1 MTTSSPAAP
10 REKSTSVPAI
20 LGRVAVLS
28 LTLAAAVYLVPL
40 LIKFHMWAWLVI
52 VLLAAAAIFALYST
66 KRFIPGK
73 YLFPGT
79 FFLAVFLIVPIV
91 MTVQTSFTNFG
102 DGFRD
107 TKEEAITTITNNSVV
122 QAPDSPIYNL
132 TVATTGSATG
142 GPFILFLVDTGTN
155 EVLRGSDGE
164 TVQKVDPSTVTVEN
178 GFVTKAD
185 GYTILSNAEVNSAY
199 SAITGLTVP
208 VSEST
213 TVKVQG
219 VKSAFEATRTMVYDK
234 ATDSITNTKTGD
246 VYFSNYRR

>member
-79 FFLAVFLIVPIV
+79 FFLAIFLIVPIV
-91 MTVQTSFTNFG
+91 A
-102 DGFRD
+102 DR
-107 TKEEAITTITNNSVV
+107 KSVV
-122 QAPDSPIYNL
+122 
-132 TVATTGSATG
+132 
-142 GPFILFLVDTGTN
+142 
-155 EVLRGSDGE
+155 
-164 TVQKVDPSTVTVEN
+164 
-178 GFVTKAD
+178 
-185 GYTILSNAEVNSAY
+185 
-199 SAITGLTVP
+199 
-208 VSEST
+208 
-213 TVKVQG
+213 
-219 VKSAFEATRTMVYDK
+219 
-234 ATDSITNTKTGD
+234 
-246 VYFSNYRR
+246 

>member
-28 LTLAAAVYLVPL
+28 LTLAAAIYLVPL

-73 YLFPGT
+73 YLFPGS

-122 QAPDSPIYNL
+122 QAPDSPTYNL
-132 TVATTGSATG
+132 TVATTGSTTG
-142 GPFILFLVDTGTN
+142 GPFTLKVIQWASACISGN
-155 EVLRGSDGE
+155 RYYDG
-164 TVQKVDPSTVTVEN
+164 P
-178 GFVTKAD
+178 
-185 GYTILSNAEVNSAY
+185 L
-199 SAITGLTVP
+199 P
-208 VSEST
+208 
-213 TVKVQG
+213 
-219 VKSAFEATRTMVYDK
+219 
-234 ATDSITNTKTGD
+234 
-246 VYFSNYRR
+246 

>member
-10 REKSTSVPAI
+10 REKSTSVSAI

-73 YLFPGT
+73 YLFPGS

-122 QAPDSPIYNL
+122 QAPDSQIGRAH
-132 TVATTGSATG
+132 V
-142 GPFILFLVDTGTN
+142 
-155 EVLRGSDGE
+155 
-164 TVQKVDPSTVTVEN
+164 
-178 GFVTKAD
+178 
-185 GYTILSNAEVNSAY
+185 
-199 SAITGLTVP
+199 
-208 VSEST
+208 
-213 TVKVQG
+213 
-219 VKSAFEATRTMVYDK
+219 
-234 ATDSITNTKTGD
+234 
-246 VYFSNYRR
+246 